1 MKKEEVT
8 MLYTWCLLFPSDGYF
23 IINLIVSRAETFE
36 LTAPIT
42 WDVLQD
48 THVLRCRANG
58 RSTMIS
64 GPESMNEG

>member
-1 MKKEEVT
+1 MEADQRMKKEVM

-23 IINLIVSRAETFE
+23 IINLE
-36 LTAPIT
+36 LAATIS